1 MSITTWKGYDR
12 RAADAA
18 INLNYNVL
26 LFTVK
31 NIRDEKG
38 ITVLECYKCLIT
50 RQRYRKSMEKPP
62 KFGRLTQCNL

>member
-38 ITVLECYKCLIT
+38 ITVLECYKRLIT
-50 RQRYRKSMEKPP
+50 RQRYDKSLEKTN
-62 KFGRLTQCNL
+62 KKGQMSS

>member
-26 LFTVK
+26 
-31 NIRDEKG
+31 
-38 ITVLECYKCLIT
+38 
-50 RQRYRKSMEKPP
+50 
-62 KFGRLTQCNL
+62 